1 MYKLKTFVKAI
12 LKKIGLYYSLNFYW
26 NIFNIFKWIQF
37 GCKMNA
43 PHPIKMLV
51 IKSYLKKFNLNT
63 FVETGTFMGDTLGF
77 IAETGC
83 NCFSIELSDEFYKMA
98 LKRFKGQANVQ
109 LIHGDSGE
117 QLPKFISDLKSPA
130 IFWLDGHYS
139 AGNTAIGEEHTP
151 ISKEVKAVLAHPVK
165 EHVILIDDARCFDG
179 TNNYPYLDELLL
191 FIRQDGNYEVE
202 VSTDIIRLTPINKFN
217 F

>member
-1 MYKLKTFVKAI
+1 MYLLKTFAKAI
-12 LKKIGLYYSLNFYW
+12 LLKIGLYYSLNFYW
-26 NIFNIFKWIQF
+26 NIFNIFRWIQF
-37 GCKMNA
+37 GCKLNA
-43 PHPIKMLV
+43 PHPIKMMI
-51 IKSYLKKFNLNT
+51 IKSYLDEFNINT

-83 NCFSIELSDEFYKMA
+83 NCISIELSEEFYKNA
-98 LKRFKGQANVQ
+98 LKRFKSQSNVH
-109 LIHGDSGE
+109 LIYGDSGE
-117 QLPKFISDLKSPA
+117 QLARFISDLKSPA

-191 FIRQDGNYEVE
+191 FIRQDGNYEAE